1 MSPLA
6 FKYIAMKYDFKT
18 NTVMWYQQ
26 NLSVLIHYYLQF
38 YYKANLEYNLYNI
51 FAVLKFLFQMQ
62 SKMKYYSPTEHR
74 DAN

>member
-6 FKYIAMKYDFKT
+6 FKYIAMNYDFKT

-26 NLSVLIHYYLQF
+26 NFSVYLQF

-51 FAVLKFLFQMQ
+51 FAVLKFLFKMQ